1 MRLDAEIEELRK
13 ELGKFRTE
21 TRQRLEAIEGE
32 VTKQVSL
39 NYNHTI
45 VNYLV
50 DVSADAVRN
59 LKCDRG
65 VEETTC
71 KATLMGHQQRFT
83 SLLKT
88 GRFDDA
94 YVELNKVKETMQ
106 QFHAGMKQQ
115 NRTGCTA
122 CIQNEIDVL
131 TSSERLLAQLRSIKT
146 PALTLEKGRATVDS
160 LDPETATE
168 QLLEPLSNKTRLT
181 IMKSVFRGE
190 NRFTDFVKATGL
202 EGGQLLYH
210 IRKLLDSG
218 HIQQFESKD
227 YVLTRKGMRSMML
240 VAQLNEELSETQA
253 LNAPPKP
260 I

>member
-1 MRLDAEIEELRK
+1 MRLDDEIVELRK
-13 ELGKFRTE
+13 EMTKFRTE

-45 VNYLV
+45 VNYLI

-65 VEETTC
+65 AEENAC
-71 KATLMGHQQRFT
+71 KTTLMGHQQRFT

-88 GRFDDA
+88 GRFDEA
-94 YVELNKVKETMQ
+94 YAELKKVQETMRM
-106 QFHAGMKQQ
+106 FNAGMKQQ
-115 NRTGCTA
+115 NKAGCAA
-122 CIQNEIDVL
+122 CIQNEIDLL
-131 TSSERLLAQLRSIKT
+131 TSSERLLSQLRSIKT
-146 PALTLEKGRATVDS
+146 PALTLENGRATVDN

-168 QLLEPLSNKTRLT
+168 QLLEPLSNKTRIQ

-210 IRKLLDSG
+210 IRKLVDSG
-218 HIQQFESKD
+218 HLKQYESKD
-227 YVLTRKGMRSMML
+227 YVLTRMGMRSMML
-240 VAQLNEELSETQA
+240 IAQLNDELSEA
-253 LNAPPKP
+253 KP
-260 I
+260 Q

>member
-1 MRLDAEIEELRK
+1 MRLDAEIGELRK
-13 ELGKFRTE
+13 ELSKFRTE

-45 VNYLV
+45 IDYLV
-50 DVSADAVRN
+50 DVSADTVRN

-65 VEETTC
+65 AAETAC
-71 KATLMGHQQRFT
+71 KTTLTGHQQRFT

-94 YVELNKVKETMQ
+94 YTELKQVQETMRQ
-106 QFHAGMKQQ
+106 SRAMMKEQ
-115 NRTGCTA
+115 NRSGCVA
-122 CIQNEIDVL
+122 CIQNELDVL
-131 TSSERLLAQLRSIKT
+131 ASSERLLTQLLSIKSPT
-146 PALTLEKGRATVDS
+146 LTLEQGKATVDS
-160 LDPETATE
+160 LDPASAAE

-190 NRFTDFVKATGL
+190 NRFTDFAKVTGL

-210 IRKLLDSG
+210 IRKLVASG
-218 HIQQFESKD
+218 HLKQYESKD
-227 YVLTRKGMRSMML
+227 YVLTRMGMRSMML
-240 VAQLNEELSETQA
+240 VAQLNQELA
-253 LNAPPKP
+253 N
-260 I
+260 

>member
-45 VNYLV
+45 VDYLI
-50 DVSADAVRN
+50 DVSTDAVRN

-65 VEETTC
+65 TEETAC
-71 KATLMGHQQRFT
+71 KATLTSHQQRLA

-88 GRFDDA
+88 GRFDEA
-94 YVELNKVKETMQ
+94 YAELKRVKEIMS
-106 QFHAGMKQQ
+106 QFHAGMKAQS
-115 NRTGCTA
+115 RAGCVA

-131 TSSERLLAQLRSIKT
+131 TSSERLLTQLRSIGS
-146 PALTLEKGRATVDS
+146 PALTIEQGKATVDS
-160 LDPETATE
+160 LDPAAAAEH
-168 QLLEPLSNKTRLT
+168 LLEPLSNKTRLT

-190 NRFTDFVKATGL
+190 NRFTDFVKITGL

-210 IRKLLDSG
+210 IRKLVESG
-218 HIQQFESKD
+218 HLKQFESKD
-227 YVLTRKGMRSMML
+227 YVLTRMGMRSMIL
-240 VAQLNEELSETQA
+240 VAQLNSELATQ
-253 LNAPPKP
+253 
-260 I
+260 